1 MKLGRLLRLAWKS
14 LWLHRLRSLLTMLG
28 MLFGVGSVVAML
40 AIGEGASQDA
50 QAQIRR
56 LGSRNLLL
64 ASIAPQASSSASERN
79 TMELRYGLLRSSE
92 RRIAETVPGI
102 VRLVSRRDIKVEARY
117 GARKFSTVLL
127 GTGPDYASVA
137 NLRVELGRFLAP
149 ADATERRGVV
159 VLGAV
164 AAQRLFLNA
173 DPIDRLVRVGSD
185 AYRVVGVL
193 AQRGEG
199 TGGTAGTGG
208 ESDEAIYTPLET
220 MSDRYGRSVVHR
232 TAGGRQREAVELH
245 RITVEARTLE
255 DVPVVAEALRS
266 FLEQAYPKDDVRLTV
281 PLELLRQA
289 EETKRIFTVV
299 LGSMAAISLLVGGIG
314 IMNIMLATVV
324 ERTREIG
331 VRRALGAR
339 RSHIVSQFLV
349 ETLVLAMLGGVAG
362 LAAGNGFA
370 HLAAWFGKVSVVI
383 TPTSLVL
390 AFGTCLLVGL
400 VFGLY
405 PARRAADLDPVEA
418 LRRE

>member
-1 MKLGRLLRLAWKS
+1 VKLGRLFRLAWKS
-14 LWLHRLRSLLTMLG
+14 LWLHRLRSFLTMLG

-40 AIGEGASQDA
+40 GIGEGASQDA

-64 ASIAPQASSSASERN
+64 ASVAPQASTNASDRN
-79 TMELRYGLLRSSE
+79 QRELRYGILRSMRE
-92 RRIAETVPGI
+92 RILQTIPG
-102 VRLVSRRDIKVEARY
+102 VARAVARRDIKGEARF
-117 GARKFSTVLL
+117 GPRKFSTTLV
-127 GTGPDYASVA
+127 GTEPAYADVA
-137 NLRVELGRFLAP
+137 NLRVEHGRFLTND
-149 ADATERRGVV
+149 DAEERRGVV

-164 AAQRLFLNA
+164 VAQRLFLNA
-173 DPIDRLVRVGSD
+173 DPLGRTVRVGPD
-185 AYRVVGVL
+185 AFLVVGVL

-199 TGGTAGTGG
+199 TGGTAGAGG
-208 ESDEAIYTPLET
+208 ESDEALFIPLEALGE
-220 MSDRYGRSVVHR
+220 RYGRSVLAPGSRV
-232 TAGGRQREAVELH
+232 REVVELH
-245 RITVEARTLE
+245 RITVEATNLE
-255 DVPVVAEALRS
+255 DVPMVAAALRA
-266 FLEQAYPKDDVRLTV
+266 LVAHAYPKDDVRLTV

-314 IMNIMLATVV
+314 IMNIMLASVV

-349 ETLVLAMLGGVAG
+349 ETLVLAMLGGILG
-362 LAAGNGFA
+362 LVFGNVLA
-370 HLAAWFGKVSVVI
+370 HLAAWFGAVSVLI
-383 TPTSLVL
+383 TPFSLVL
-390 AFGTCLLVGL
+390 SFGVCLLVGL

-405 PARRAADLDPVEA
+405 PAQRAADLDPVEA